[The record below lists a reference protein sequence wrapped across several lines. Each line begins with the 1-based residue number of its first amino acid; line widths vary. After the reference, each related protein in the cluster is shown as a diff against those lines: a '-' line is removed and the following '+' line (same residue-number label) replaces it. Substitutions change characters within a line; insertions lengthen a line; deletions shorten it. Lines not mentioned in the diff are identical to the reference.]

1 MEEQTMQGFES
12 RLGAAALGV
21 LMVTMGLAGVSQP
34 TQGESINLCGSTNVL
49 DVAIL
54 LDASGSMSNEIDQL
68 RTELGQLVN
77 DLQTLGF
84 DAAFKLV
91 VFGWGPGGEDPIDTD
106 GTVNE
111 DVVTTLSTDT
121 SEMETLL
128 QDLTAN
134 GGWEPWGDAVHILN
148 EETAWRSGSHK
159 VGVIAT
165 DEPVD
170 EGRVVP
176 GPLSRTTGTDYDG
189 QAFYDEL
196 DEADA
201 NGIKLAAIDSSGEGS
216 LTEDQLRSA
225 ASRTGGA
232 YTQLGHGAD
241 SFVETV
247 KEMILA
253 SLSLPYGMATST
265 GYLQHTNAPTNPVI
279 QLARANASAG
289 FGDPAPVETRER
301 FIDLDLE
308 PGQGLEN
315 SSIHAVQSASRATA
329 GADLAHARAQAN
341 ATNVAL
347 LGGLVTAEAVHV
359 VAQATRTDTGP
370 GTTDT
375 TGSFVANLTVAGE
388 SLGVMRTPASIP
400 IPGVGTL
407 HVLQDEQR
415 SQDPETDPGVLIRG
429 LHLDLDTEWLDGRV
443 TVAKAQAEAGC
454 TPAPGHLDAWGDDD
468 ADTGGD
474 VGGDP
479 SSAHHVQTPAVITG
493 RLGADGDRSDAYSF
507 SAAGPGEAISISLNP
522 SERTEV
528 RSDRGLHTTVPGDP
542 EDPDLA
548 VGGEAF
554 PLHIDLVDPQGVT
567 QESRYT
573 LLSAPLYMEFN
584 AHIPGDWTV
593 ILNATGPEQVSNYTL
608 SLATYPLPVAEQEG
622 TIADNDTPGI
632 CGAGPI
638 LATGAYQGALYDDDY
653 QDSFRFEVEPGDEVA
668 VGLKPSENVDGARFQ
683 IELYDSDCTF
693 RSQGLWLPPIPEGIP
708 RAVAQVSA
716 DEGGLWT
723 ARIIR
728 QTEAVGNYYATLSV
742 ANPMPAVLGPDAG
755 DGTDAGGADDPRP
768 IETPGAYQGHLET
781 GDEIDCYTFPAEIGE
796 RVEVLVIPSAGMD
809 VSASVTGPNGDS
821 TSSDLPPTAPEAIDH
836 EVAAT
841 GDHVLCVHRD
851 SGGGQY
857 TFGVLTVPA
866 I

>member
-1 MEEQTMQGFES
+1 MEGFES
-12 RLGAAALGV
+12 RLGAVALCV

-34 TQGESINLCGSTNVL
+34 TQGDSINLCGSTDVL

-68 RTELGQLVN
+68 RTELDQLVN
-77 DLQTLGF
+77 DLQALGF

-91 VFGWGPGGEDPIDTD
+91 VFGWSPGGEDPIDTD

-121 SEMETLL
+121 SEMDALL

-134 GGWEPWGDAVHILN
+134 GGWEPWGDAIHILN

-176 GPLSRTTGTDYDG
+176 GPLSRTSGTDYDG
-189 QAFYDEL
+189 PAFYDEL

-201 NGIKLAAIDSSGEGS
+201 NGIKLAAIDSSGGG
-216 LTEDQLRSA
+216 LTQQQLQAA
-225 ASRTGGA
+225 ASTTDGA

-253 SLSLPYGMATST
+253 SLPHPYRMAQGA
-265 GYLQHTNAPTNPVI
+265 GYVQQTNVPTNPVI
-279 QLARANASAG
+279 GLAETQAPGNQTTSLPANQTA
-289 FGDPAPVETRER
+289 R
-301 FIDLDLE
+301 FVDVHAA
-308 PGQGLEN
+308 PGQGLGN
-315 SSIHAVQSASRATA
+315 SSIHAVESASLATGDA
-329 GADLAHARAQAN
+329 EFAQARAQAN
-341 ATNVAL
+341 ATHVSL

-370 GTTDT
+370 GTADT

-388 SLGVMRTPASIP
+388 SFGVMRTPATIP
-400 IPGVGTL
+400 VPGVGTL

-443 TVAKAQAEAGC
+443 TVAKAQAEVGC
-454 TPAPGHLDAWGDDD
+454 TPAPDHLDAWGDDD
-468 ADTGGD
+468 AGTGGD
-474 VGGDP
+474 VGGNQ
-479 SSAHHVQTPAVITG
+479 SSAHPVELPAVVTG
-493 RLGADGDRSDAYSF
+493 RLGADGDRADAYAFPSQ
-507 SAAGPGEAISISLNP
+507 GPGEAISVSLNP

-528 RSDRGLHTTVPGDP
+528 HSDRGLHMTPP
-542 EDPDLA
+542 AEPADPDLRTSLA
-548 VGGEAF
+548 IQ
-554 PLHIDLVDPQGVT
+554 PLQVDLVDPDGVV
-567 QESRYT
+567 QESKRT
-573 LLSAPLYMEFN
+573 LLSEPLYMEFN
-584 AHIPGDWTV
+584 GHIPGDWTV
-593 ILNATGPEQVSNYTL
+593 VLSRTGDLVTNYTL
-608 SLATYPLPVAEQEG
+608 GLATYPLPVADQEG
-622 TIADNDTPGI
+622 TIADSDTPGT

-638 LATGAYQGALYDDDY
+638 LASGAYQGALYYDDY
-653 QDSFRFEVEPGDEVA
+653 ADSFRFEVEPGDEVA

-683 IELYDSDCTF
+683 IELYDSDCTL
-693 RSQGLWLPPIPEGIP
+693 RSQGIWLPPIPEGIP

-723 ARIIR
+723 ARVIR

-742 ANPMPAVLGPDAG
+742 VNPMPAVLGPDAG
-755 DGTDAGGADDPRP
+755 DGTDANGADDPRP
-768 IETPGAYQGHLET
+768 IETPGAYQGHLEA
-781 GDEIDCYTFPAEIGE
+781 GDSVDCYAFPAQVGE
-796 RVEVLVIPSAGMD
+796 RVEVVVVPSAGMD
-809 VSASVTGPNGDS
+809 VSASVTGPNGDT
-821 TSSDLPPTAPEAIDH
+821 TSSDSPLTAPEAVDH

-841 GDHVLCVHRD
+841 GDHVLCVQRD

-866 I
+866 T